1 MSAIGQWLVHAFS
14 VAGVFLAWTACALLC
29 AGGLLLSALSVSGT
43 WLVLAAAGLA
53 AFLTNPGQFPGW
65 PVLAG
70 MTAVCAAVDAIEWFA
85 AAWGVRRRG
94 GSRAAGW
101 MALLGS
107 LGGMILGSVLIP
119 VPLLGGLIGMLAGS
133 FTLVYW
139 TEKRRLQRIDHAAH
153 IATGAVLA
161 GMAVLL
167 LKVAATVGLILW
179 LAGGLLIQRG

>member
-1 MSAIGQWLVHAFS
+1 MKKIKLHLK
-14 VAGVFLAWTACALLC
+14 FLGACLNR
-29 AGGLLLSALSVSGT
+29 S
-43 WLVLAAAGLA
+43 LAAPFRFERCLHGAQRFILL
-53 AFLTNPGQFPGW
+53 FELQ
-65 PVLAG
+65 LQLSH
-70 MTAVCAAVDAIEWFA
+70 
-85 AAWGVRRRG
+85 GV
-94 GSRAAGW
+94 ADIHHC
-101 MALLGS
+101 LLGS
-107 LGGMILGSVLIP
+107 LGGMILGSLLIP

-167 LKVAATVGLILW
+167 LKVAATAGLILW